1 MNVHNGVYTRRHT
14 PSYTYRFLSG
24 TREDPS
30 DTGGVTVAELKRIMI
45 TLPNSLLE
53 EVDGMVRSERRNR
66 SEFIREAMRLY
77 INERRRAHVREAL
90 IQGYLEMAD
99 LNLVLAQEGVE
110 EDERDL
116 EAYEAFISGSE

>member
-1 MNVHNGVYTRRHT
+1 M
-14 PSYTYRFLSG
+14 
-24 TREDPS
+24 
-30 DTGGVTVAELKRIMI
+30 AEVKRIMI

-116 EAYEAFISGSE
+116 EAYEAFIAGNE